1 MLLLQLPRLF
11 SSQCLILSN
20 RLTKPFIRKKFAST
34 ARIEMETVNT
44 TERLR
49 RLRELMRENK
59 IDVYSMFHAQ
69 FSDQLFYLPFPSC
82 SVSRQSSVRIYCTM
96 RCPPRSDPS
105 APSCFLKLIVEE
117 YISGFSGSDGT
128 AVVTLEKA
136 ALATD
141 GRYFN
146 QASKQLDSNWDLLK
160 QGLEDVPTWQEWF
173 LSPKFFSAF
182 IPLLITSRTADQSV
196 GNKTVGVDPTVIT
209 ARENMQ
215 NCCSF
220 QYSLLTFGQLGLVN
234 YWIKSRRKAA
244 PALSVS
250 KII

>member
-11 SSQCLILSN
+11 SSIQCLLISN
-20 RLTKPFIRKKFAST
+20 RLAKPFIRKKFAST

-49 RLRELMRENK
+49 RLRELMKENK
-59 IDVYSMFHAQ
+59 IDIYSMLHAQ
-69 FSDQLFYLPFPSC
+69 SFNNYFTHSPSC
-82 SVSRQSSVRIYCTM
+82 SVRRQSSVRIYCTL

-105 APSCFLKLIVEE
+105 APFCFLKLIVEE

-128 AVVTLEKA
+128 AVVTLERA

-160 QGLEDVPTWQEWF
+160 QGLEDVPTWQDWF
-173 LSPKFFSAF
+173 LSPNFFQLS
-182 IPLLITSRTADQSV
+182 
-196 GNKTVGVDPTVIT
+196 
-209 ARENMQ
+209 
-215 NCCSF
+215 
-220 QYSLLTFGQLGLVN
+220 SLC
-234 YWIKSRRKAA
+234 
-244 PALSVS
+244 
-250 KII
+250 